1 VSGLKRPTAPG
12 ARGWWPLLAV
22 AVLLVA
28 VGAAAAVA
36 TPQLTRVP
44 VPDPDSGS
52 RPTLFDN
59 GPTPSF
65 PSPSTTRTPRA
76 ARVSVPD
83 WLLPLLTYLILA
95 IIVAALV
102 SALWLMARNRTRSR
116 LGEIDEPAAPVA
128 AAAEEVVAA
137 VDAGLSDLSDTD
149 LDPRRAVIACWVR
162 LEQVAA
168 GAGTP
173 RQVSDTPTDLVT
185 RLLAAHQ
192 VDAAVL
198 AEFADIYR
206 AARYATHAVDEQMRV
221 RARTALERVRSA
233 LTGAP
238 V

>member
-1 VSGLKRPTAPG
+1 MTRHGV
-12 ARGWWPLLAV
+12 RGWWPLLAV
-22 AVLLVA
+22 TVLLVA
-28 VGAAAAVA
+28 VGGTAAVA

-44 VPDPDSGS
+44 VPDANRGP

-59 GPTPSF
+59 GPSPAL
-65 PSPSTTRTPRA
+65 PSPSTTLSPQA
-76 ARVSVPD
+76 ARIAAPD
-83 WLLPLLTYLILA
+83 WVLTVLTYLFLA
-95 IIVAALV
+95 ILGAALV
-102 SALWLMARNRTRSR
+102 AVLWLLVRNRTFSR
-116 LGEIDEPAAPVA
+116 PAEIDEPRAAPV

-168 GAGTP
+168 AAGTP
-173 RQVSDTPTDLVT
+173 RQASDTPTDLVT

-198 AEFADIYR
+198 GAFADVYR
-206 AARYATHAVDEQMRV
+206 RARYATHTVDEQMRG